1 MESREVDA
9 WLLPQVDLQAEV
21 LLLLDQI
28 PRGSVTTYGD
38 LAQAL
43 GDERARSARWL
54 GEFLQNHP
62 HHATCPCHRVVR
74 ATGEIGLHVSGDPLV
89 KRSLLEQEGIPV
101 TAAGIVDL
109 SRRFH
114 GLHSSRPL
122 ERLREFQRKL
132 GGAVSETPLTIV
144 PRTVAGVDVAY
155 RRDGLACGA
164 YVLLDL
170 ASGNVLEEFTLTLP
184 VTFPYIPGYLTYREL
199 PAMLELC
206 RRAQAEGKLADVI
219 FCDGNGR
226 LHPWRAGIATCLGVL
241 LDHPVIGI
249 GKSLLCGRVDLKEMT
264 AGELREV
271 IDHEERIGYAVKA
284 NDRARAVYVSVGHR
298 AELGEAALL
307 AKQLMTQH
315 RVPEPIYFADRL
327 SKRLRNQSSA
337 PAARGG
343 SPGDA

>member
-1 MESREVDA
+1 MMSRDVDA
-9 WLLPQVDLQAEV
+9 RLLPQVDLQAEV

-38 LAQAL
+38 LARAL
-43 GDERARSARWL
+43 GDEKARSARWL

-122 ERLREFQRKL
+122 ERLREFQRTL
-132 GGAVSETPLTIV
+132 GAAVSETPLTIM
-144 PRTVAGVDVAY
+144 PGTVAGVDVAY
-155 RRDGLACGA
+155 RNDGLACGA
-164 YVLLDL
+164 YVLLD
-170 ASGNVLEEFTLTLP
+170 AGSATVLEEITLTLP

-199 PAMLELC
+199 PVMLELC

-249 GKSLLCGRVDLKEMT
+249 GKSLLCGRVDLKEMM

-271 IDHEERIGYAVKA
+271 IDHEERIGYAVKT
-284 NDRARAVYVSVGHR
+284 NDCACPVYVSVGHR
-298 AELGEAALL
+298 AALREAALL
-307 AKQLMTQH
+307 TQQFMTHH
-315 RVPEPIYFADRL
+315 RVPEPIYFSDRL
-327 SKRLRNQSSA
+327 SKRLRNQACESA
-337 PAARGG
+337 TRGG
-343 SPGDA
+343 PRQDA